1 MSNSFVSEYSDLVDA
16 CLEKNLV
23 GASDSYKIVV
33 EAMRYSALNGGKR
46 IRPAIM
52 LMFYKL
58 CGGISDGA
66 VNFAAAL
73 EMIHTYSLIHDDLP
87 CMDNDDLRRGKP
99 SCHKAFPENIALLA
113 GDALLTEAFALA
125 LKTKGIPEYR
135 IIESLHIL
143 AECAGVNGMIG
154 GQVIDLVNNGNV
166 NSVETLTEMY
176 NLKTGA
182 LIVAAVKIGTIL
194 GGGTNKQVVAGE
206 KFAKNLGLAFQI
218 IDDILDATGDE
229 AELGKPVNSDAK
241 NGKYTFVTALGVE
254 ACREKAKQLTKEA
267 KEALNAYEGSK
278 KEILELT
285 EQLLNRTY

>member
-1 MSNSFVSEYSDLVDA
+1 MSTSFVSEYSDLIEA
-16 CLEKNLV
+16 CLEKNLS
-23 GASDSYKIVV
+23 GSSESYKKIV
-33 EAMRYSALNGGKR
+33 EAMRYSALDGGKR
-46 IRPAIM
+46 IRPALM

-58 CGGISDGA
+58 CGGTSDNA
-66 VNFAAAL
+66 VNFATAL

-87 CMDNDDLRRGKP
+87 CMDNDDMRRGKP
-99 SCHKAFPENIALLA
+99 SCHKAFSENIALLA
-113 GDALLTEAFALA
+113 GDALLTEAFGLA
-125 LKTKGIPEYR
+125 AKTKNIAEYR
-135 IIESLHIL
+135 IIESFAIL

-154 GQVIDLVNNGNV
+154 GQVIDLENNGNV
-166 NSVETLTEMY
+166 NSLETLTEMY

-194 GGGTNKQVVAGE
+194 GGGTHKQVVAGE

-229 AELGKPVNSDAK
+229 AELGKPINSDAK

-254 ACREKAKQLTKEA
+254 ACREKAKELTKEA
-267 KEALNAYEGSK
+267 KEALFAYEGDK
-278 KEILELT
+278 KEILALT